1 MQISLANAKK
11 LNWLWQDEN
20 EIAWI
25 ETFLKIADKSGKI
38 VPFKLT
44 DEQRTIANGL
54 EHKNIISKARQLG
67 CSVLICALSIRRC
80 VCHPNTTCVLISH
93 SQESTNKVFAKLKQ
107 MFYSLP
113 DFIRPELLT
122 NNRQELSF
130 VNGSRISCQ
139 TAGNKDL
146 LRGDTCTG
154 ILHCSEYA
162 MWKDQER
169 QMQSMMQAVTESC
182 TVIIEST
189 TKGFNSFTSTYM
201 QASNGENDFK
211 PFFFSWINARK
222 LFEPQYK
229 QAVKSYKARHN
240 GKMLTEDEYDDEEK
254 YLATLGMTPEQAVWR
269 RMKIAESSL
278 DSFHEEYPS
287 SFSESCIVTGSS
299 VFDNAKIVKLQQAIL
314 DRNIKPL
321 PLDKIVGIPQ
331 VLQTHI
337 KNRNLKV
344 WEIPKIGKKYV
355 LGCDLSEGLGGN
367 RDSST
372 IFVMDKEDCRQ
383 VAEFASNKIKPYQMA
398 DIIDAMGRW
407 YNKGLLVVEKA
418 SGGHSCIERLRY
430 EKHYMNMYKYK
441 SYDEFKRTVWQ
452 VGFDTNAKSKSLAV
466 NDMREWFDKGLIDIQ
481 SNELLEEM
489 KTFVAE
495 DNGAFNAIVGCHDD
509 RISACWLAIEGT
521 KNGFWYPF

>member
-11 LNWLWQDEN
+11 LNWLWQDEH
-20 EIAWI
+20 EIEWI
-25 ETFLKIADKSGKI
+25 ETFLKIADKSGRI
-38 VPFKLT
+38 VDFKLT
-44 DEQRTIANGL
+44 DEQRTIASGL

-67 CSVLICALSIRRC
+67 CSVLVCALSIRRC

-93 SQESTNKVFAKLKQ
+93 SQESTNKVFGKLKQ

-240 GKMLTEDEYDDEEK
+240 GKMLTEDDYDDEEK

-287 SFSESCIVTGSS
+287 SFEESCIVTGSS
-299 VFDNAKIVKLQQAIL
+299 VFDNAKIVKLQQAIIEK
-314 DRNIKPL
+314 NIKPL
-321 PLDKIVGIPQ
+321 SLDKIVDIPTM
-331 VLQTHI
+331 LRNHI
-337 KNRNLKV
+337 SNRNLKV
-344 WEIPKIGKKYV
+344 WEIPKNGMKYV

-367 RDSST
+367 RDYST
-372 IFVMDKEDCRQ
+372 IFVMDKDGRQ

-452 VGFDTNAKSKSLAV
+452 VGFDTNVKSKSLAV

-489 KTFVAE
+489 KVFVAE
-495 DNGAFNAIVGCHDD
+495 NNGAFNAIVGCHDD
-509 RISACWLAIEGT
+509 RISACWLAIEGA

>member
-113 DFIRPELLT
+113 DCIRPELLT

-441 SYDEFKRTVWQ
+441 SYDEFKRTIWQ
-452 VGFDTNAKSKSLAV
+452 VGFDTNTKSKSLAV